1 MGTMLEAIEDTIT
14 QEPGGAAPAAEV
26 QPGATHSD
34 DRAMENQLAQEISEL
49 WSNHVRLSGDRK
61 ATAKE
66 LRLIRARLAERL
78 HEMKSLLSRPGCL
91 GQWRG

>member
-1 MGTMLEAIEDTIT
+1 MGTMLEAIDNTIT
-14 QEPGGAAPAAEV
+14 LEPKTEG
-26 QPGATHSD
+26 QPGTAVADDSAT
-34 DRAMENQLAQEISEL
+34 ENQLTAEITAL
-49 WSNHVRLSGDRK
+49 WSDHVRLNGDRK